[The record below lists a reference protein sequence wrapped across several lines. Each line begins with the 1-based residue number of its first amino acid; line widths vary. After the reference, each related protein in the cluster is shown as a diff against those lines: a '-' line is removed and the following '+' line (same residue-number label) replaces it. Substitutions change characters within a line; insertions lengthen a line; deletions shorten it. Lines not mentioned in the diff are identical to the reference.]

1 MTQSEKISLIVDD
14 MFFAAKIN
22 AAAAAAGRPLE
33 RIRSRD
39 QLEQLAAAPPLLVI
53 VDLKAERLD
62 PLQAVEYLKSQAEL
76 RAVPVVA
83 FVAHVQT
90 ETIRRAQAAGCDVV
104 LPHSAFTRML
114 PDIIAGKLDH
124 LARRERPAGE

>member
-1 MTQSEKISLIVDD
+1 MTPSEKISLIVDD

-22 AAAAAAGRPLE
+22 AAASAAGRPLE
-33 RIRSRD
+33 RIRSRQ
-39 QLEQLAAAPPLLVI
+39 QLEGLAAAPPLLVI
-53 VDLKAERLD
+53 VDLKADSLD
-62 PLQAVEYLKSQAEL
+62 PLQAIEYLKSQVGL

-90 ETIRRAQAAGCDVV
+90 ETIRRARAAGCDVV

-114 PDIIAGKLDH
+114 PDIIAGHLDR
-124 LARRERPAGE
+124 LAQRPAAE